1 MDDMALFV
9 AGYYAG
15 KKKCGISPAPSPLS
29 LEGIKNLKT
38 VATVTIGSFVFE
50 IKEPTKLFAGAIS
63 TSSSMGEGSL
73 QTAWYSSVI
82 VNDSV
87 AYIGSSGIDYDY
99 LAWGKWGNYSTYY
112 VSLSDFKITSVNLD
126 ETTSSNSLPTI
137 KVNVEYKKSNG
148 YDEYVVSVQ
157 NSSGWDTLSAYSS
170 SDIKFTNL
178 SEFDYYQF
186 VKAYTEA
193 RSANE
198 PVINIL

>member
-1 MDDMALFV
+1 MTFAEAAAIML
-9 AGYYAG
+9 GG
-15 KKKCGISPAPSPLS
+15 SSSPVPTPSPLS
-29 LEGIKNLKT
+29 LEGIRSLKT
-38 VATVTIGSFVFE
+38 VATVTVGGFVFE
-50 IKEPTKLFAGAIS
+50 IKEPKKLFAGAIS

-87 AYIGSSGIDYDY
+87 AYIGSRGIDYDY

-112 VSLSDFKITSVNLD
+112 NSLSDFVITSVNLD
-126 ETTSSNSLPTI
+126 ETTSNGGLPTI
-137 KVNVEYKKSNG
+137 KVNVEYKISNG
-148 YDEYVVSVQ
+148 YDEYVISVQ

-170 SDIKFTNL
+170 SNIKFTNL

>member
-1 MDDMALFV
+1 MSFI
-9 AGYYAG
+9 AGYLLG
-15 KKKCGISPAPSPLS
+15 LGQGSPPVPTPSPLS

-112 VSLSDFKITSVNLD
+112 VSLSDFKIMSVNLD

>member
-1 MDDMALFV
+1 MTFSEAAMIMMS
-9 AGYYAG
+9 GG
-15 KKKCGISPAPSPLS
+15 SSPAPTPSPLS

-126 ETTSSNSLPTI
+126 ETTFNDTLPVI
-137 KVNVEYKKSNG
+137 KVNAEYKKSNG

-157 NSSGWDTLSAYSS
+157 NSSGWDTLSAYSAS
-170 SDIKFTNL
+170 NIKFTNL
-178 SEFDYYQF
+178 SDFDYYQF
-186 VKAYTEA
+186 VKAYVEA

>member
-1 MDDMALFV
+1 MFPFPFLEAAYMAKMS
-9 AGYYAG
+9 GG
-15 KKKCGISPAPSPLS
+15 SPPVPTPSPLS
-29 LEGIKNLKT
+29 LEGIRSLKT
-38 VATVTIGSFVFE
+38 VATVTVGGFVFE
-50 IKEPTKLFAGAIS
+50 IKEPKKLFAGAIS

-87 AYIGSSGIDYDY
+87 AYIGSRGIDYDY

-112 VSLSDFKITSVNLD
+112 NSLSDFKITSVNLD

-137 KVNVEYKKSNG
+137 KVNAEYKKSN
-148 YDEYVVSVQ
+148 EYVVSVQ
-157 NSSGWDTLSAYSS
+157 NTSGWDTLSAYSPS
-170 SDIKFTNL
+170 NIKFTNL
-178 SEFDYYQF
+178 SGFDYYQF